1 MRKFFLIIAA
11 VALFDIRAKAAP
23 QVPEPPP
30 FEKPKPK
37 PANVSSAETM
47 ITLPPPPV
55 TPVKRQEKKNPP
67 RPPALITKIRSGD
80 EEDWARTPND
90 LRGLLESMSSEMGVN
105 FTSKIK
111 TFLNTSTNPDEN
123 PVLYRS
129 GYKAFELSP
138 SEIGHLREYLHN
150 GGTIVFNSLVGNPN
164 AYESAKKAAVRLLPE
179 GQLYRLRT
187 DHPLFSSYFQI
198 GEVHFRDRMIRD
210 GMVVDNYPYIEG
222 IDIDNRTA
230 IIISRWDFAL
240 GWSKNELE
248 SWGYA
253 DEDARKL
260 GANIM
265 AYATAMKKSGQSV
278 GQSVVL
284 ENAAAAKPAGAVRI
298 GQVKHNGP
306 WKTRET
312 ALPMLLGELNKVTG
326 TQVSFEIQPVALD
339 DPAIFTLPFLYLSG
353 TTDFTLT
360 PEETANLR
368 RYLSNGGVLLAEA
381 SEGRDSFDK
390 AFRREIAKVLP
401 QSPLVPFQPG
411 SPVFT
416 TPRQIG
422 TARVRPALAAIR
434 GNRVEIPPELLGI
447 EIDGG
452 MAVVYSPYDMG
463 AGWEKALAPYALGY
477 EPSTAT
483 DLGINI
489 FCQALTR

>member
-1 MRKFFLIIAA
+1 MRKLFLIVTAMT
-11 VALFDIRAKAAP
+11 LLDIRAKAGP
-23 QVPEPPP
+23 QAPEPPP
-30 FEKPKPK
+30 LEKPKPK
-37 PANVSSAETM
+37 SANVSSAETM
-47 ITLPPPPV
+47 ITLPPPPA

-67 RPPALITKIRSGD
+67 KPPALITKIRSED
-80 EEDWARTPND
+80 DEDWARTPND
-90 LRGLLESMSSEMGVN
+90 LRGLLESMSAEMGVN

-111 TFLNTSTNPDEN
+111 TFLKASVNPDEN

-129 GYKAFELSP
+129 GYKTFELSP
-138 SEIGHLREYLHN
+138 AEISHLREYLHN
-150 GGTIVFNSLVGNPN
+150 GGTIVFNSLVGNPDS
-164 AYESAKKAAVRLLPE
+164 YESAKKAAAQLLPE

-198 GEVHFRDRMIRD
+198 GEVHFRDRMIKD

-230 IIISRWDFAL
+230 IIISRWDFSL
-240 GWSKNELE
+240 GWSKNENE

-284 ENAAAAKPAGAVRI
+284 ENAPTAKPAGAVRI
-298 GQVKHNGP
+298 GQVKHTGP

-326 TQVSFEIQPVALD
+326 TQVSFEIQHVALD
-339 DPAIFTLPFLYLSG
+339 DPAIFELPFLYLSG
-353 TTDFTLT
+353 TTDFTFT

-390 AFRREIAKVLP
+390 AFRREIAKVFP
-401 QSPLVPFQPG
+401 QSPLVAFQPG
-411 SPVFT
+411 SPVFN

-422 TARVRPALAAIR
+422 AARIRPALAAIR
-434 GNRVEIPPELLGI
+434 GNQVEIPPELLGI

-452 MAVVYSPYDMG
+452 VAVVYSPYDLG
-463 AGWEKALAPYALGY
+463 AGWERAIAPYALGY
-477 EPSTAT
+477 EPATAT

>member
-1 MRKFFLIIAA
+1 MRKLFLILAA
-11 VALFDIRAKAAP
+11 SALFGIRAKAAP
-23 QVPEPPP
+23 QAPEPPP
-30 FEKPKPK
+30 LEKPKPK
-37 PANVSSAETM
+37 SANVSSAETM
-47 ITLPPPPV
+47 ITLPPPPA
-55 TPVKRQEKKNPP
+55 TPIKRQEKKNPP
-67 RPPALITKIRSGD
+67 KPPALITKIRSAD
-80 EEDWARTPND
+80 DEDWARSPND

-105 FTSKIK
+105 FTSQVKPFK
-111 TFLNTSTNPDEN
+111 KVSVNPEDN

-129 GYKAFELSP
+129 GYKTFELSTD
-138 SEIGHLREYLHN
+138 EISLLRQYLHN

-164 AYESAKKAAVRLLPE
+164 AYESAKRAAQLLLPE

-198 GEVHFRDRMIRD
+198 GEVKFRDRMVRD
-210 GMVVDNYPYIEG
+210 GVVVDNYPFIEG

-240 GWSKNELE
+240 GWSKNAHE

-253 DEDARKL
+253 DEDARHL

-284 ENAAAAKPAGAVRI
+284 ENASGTKPAGAVRI

-326 TQVSFEIQPVALD
+326 TQVSFEIKQVTLD
-339 DPAIFTLPFLYLSG
+339 DPAIFELPFLYLSG

-360 PEETANLR
+360 PEEVANLK
-368 RYLSNGGVLLAEA
+368 RYLGNGGVLLAEA

-401 QSPLVPFQPG
+401 QAPLQPFKPG
-411 SPVFT
+411 SPVFSS
-416 TPRQIG
+416 PRQI
-422 TARVRPALAAIR
+422 TSARVRPALAAAR
-434 GNRVEIPPELLGI
+434 GNQVEIAPELLGI
-447 EIDGG
+447 ELDGG
-452 MAVVYSPYDMG
+452 VAVVYSPYDLG